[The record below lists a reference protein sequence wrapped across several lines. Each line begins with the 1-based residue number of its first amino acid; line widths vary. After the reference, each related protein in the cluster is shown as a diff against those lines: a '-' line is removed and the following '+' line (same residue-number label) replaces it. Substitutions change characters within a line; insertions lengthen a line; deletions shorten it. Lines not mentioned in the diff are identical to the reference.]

1 MGMAVR
7 SSTETLGYS
16 RFRRAPMAAIL
27 MCFGRAREKQNRYA
41 PQFFGPLCEADLQN
55 FVRLSTASKET
66 ASSEKNAREELDP
79 SKKRRLMPGS
89 KADSD
94 RANSRAHYT
103 AIAGF

>member
-27 MCFGRAREKQNRYA
+27 MCFGRAREKQNRYGL
-41 PQFFGPLCEADLQN
+41 QFSGPLCEADLRSS
-55 FVRLSTASKET
+55 VRLSMAQKET
-66 ASSEKNAREELDP
+66 VSSERNDREELDR

-89 KADSD
+89 KGDSD
-94 RANSRAHYT
+94 RANARAHYT
-103 AIAGF
+103 A